1 MHVQLV
7 TAIIVLLIAQA
18 SPPARPAPSDVADE
32 SVELRYARTQLQLAE
47 ANLKRVQQINS
58 RLARSVPVS
67 VVAEFEESVAVAKT
81 KMRLAEAGNDKD
93 GFQVWLRRAE
103 VAWKSADTT
112 WKNSAAVNKR
122 APGTFEAL
130 DIERFR
136 LRAELT
142 RLQFERG
149 QLLTR
154 ASHES
159 QVQWQL
165 DGLNYEVERLKEES
179 SRVAPFVRYYPRWW
193 P

>member
-1 MHVQLV
+1 MHVQLS
-7 TAIIVLLIAQA
+7 TAIIILLISQLGA
-18 SPPARPAPSDVADE
+18 PPKPAPSDAADE
-32 SVELRYARTQLQLAE
+32 SVELRYARAQLQLAE
-47 ANLKRVQQINS
+47 ASLKRVQQINS

-67 VVAEFEESVAVAKT
+67 VVAEFEQSVAVAKT
-81 KMRLAEAGNDKD
+81 KMQLAQAGNDKD

-122 APGTFEAL
+122 APGTFEVL

-149 QLLTR
+149 QLLAG
-154 ASHES
+154 ASREA

-179 SRVAPFVRYYPRWW
+179 SRVAPFVRYYPSWW
-193 P
+193 R